1 MSSAAPAVA
10 GPDERTEERRLA
22 KKQTWAGVI
31 ADELAGVRSGPRDL
45 RKFGITMCVAI
56 AVLGA
61 LFLWRG
67 KGDVRWFFGIAA
79 AFLVLGLAVPVALRP
94 VQKVW
99 MAFAI
104 ALGWVMTRV
113 ILVLVFY
120 IGITPIA
127 FIARLVGKRF
137 LDLGF
142 EPDRESY
149 WVERPEPERDK
160 ERYLSQF

>member
-1 MSSAAPAVA
+1 M
-10 GPDERTEERRLA
+10 A
-22 KKQTWAGVI
+22 KKRSWGSLI
-31 ADELAGVRSGPRDL
+31 LEELRAVKSGKRDL

-67 KGDVRWFFGIAA
+67 RGEPMWFFGIAA
-79 AFLVLGLAVPVALRP
+79 AFLLLGLVAPVVLRP

-99 MAFAI
+99 MAFALV
-104 ALGWVMTRV
+104 LGWVMTRV
-113 ILVLVFY
+113 ILTIVFY
-120 IGITPIA
+120 IGVTPIA
-127 FIARLVGKRF
+127 FIARIVGKKF

-149 WVERPEPERDK
+149 WVKRPEPTTGR
-160 ERYLSQF
+160 ERYLNQF

>member
-1 MSSAAPAVA
+1 M
-10 GPDERTEERRLA
+10 A
-22 KKQTWAGVI
+22 KKQTWASVV
-31 ADELAGVRSGPRDL
+31 AEELAAVRSRPRDL

-67 KGDVRWFFGIAA
+67 KGSPAWFFGIAGL
-79 AFLVLGLAVPVALRP
+79 FLVLGLAVPVALRP
-94 VQKVW
+94 VQKAW

-113 ILVLVFY
+113 ILVVLFY
-120 IGITPIA
+120 LGVTPVGL
-127 FIARLVGKRF
+127 IARVVGKKF
-137 LDLGF
+137 IDLGF
-142 EPDRESY
+142 EPERDSY
-149 WVERPEPERDK
+149 WIKRPAPTRGK